1 MPELAASYV
10 LGATITALVFA
21 FVLFREH
28 RILQSPTY
36 HQLQKN
42 LQLIQLRWSDSMDKI
57 VELHQY
63 EGLGF
68 MKSMGIFGV
77 FCIFLSWLGLFFFL
91 LIYFSIRVF
100 SHSPRQHLLQSPLAE
115 KDLNADQ
122 VQSLLHERTQRNTR

>member
-10 LGATITALVFA
+10 LGATITSMVFA
-21 FVLFREH
+21 FILFREY
-28 RILQSPTY
+28 RILKSPAY

-42 LQLIQLRWSDSMDKI
+42 LQQIQLRWSDSMDKI
-57 VELHQY
+57 VDMHLP

-91 LIYFSIRVF
+91 LIYVSIRVF
-100 SHSPRQHLLQSPLAE
+100 SHSPRQHLLQSALGE
-115 KDLNADQ
+115 KSLNADQ
-122 VQSLLHERTQRNTR
+122 IQSLLHERTQRNTR